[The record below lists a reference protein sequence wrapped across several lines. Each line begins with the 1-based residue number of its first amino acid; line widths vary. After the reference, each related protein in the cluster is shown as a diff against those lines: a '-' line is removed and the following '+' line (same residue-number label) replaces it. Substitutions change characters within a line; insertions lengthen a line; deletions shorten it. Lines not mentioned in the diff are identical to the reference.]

1 MIFSDNWH
9 EYCELHFKNF
19 QLNLTSNY
27 MIKAG
32 DAHSSSLMPH
42 LCLGSFI
49 HSDIQIGGS
58 LALLRVLVTNIF
70 LTV

>member
-1 MIFSDNWH
+1 MIFSDNGH

-49 HSDIQIGGS
+49 HSDIK
-58 LALLRVLVTNIF
+58 LAAVSHFFGFLLQTYF
-70 LTV
+70 